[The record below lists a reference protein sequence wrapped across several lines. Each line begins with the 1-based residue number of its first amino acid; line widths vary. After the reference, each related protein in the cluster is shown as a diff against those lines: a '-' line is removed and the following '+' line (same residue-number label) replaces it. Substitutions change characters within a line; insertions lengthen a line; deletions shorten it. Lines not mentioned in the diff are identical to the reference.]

1 MFIKVNKDCKLQY
14 KYQYSS
20 IYTKLLIVA
29 IILNDKIRIY
39 YSSLITVLFYYM
51 ITSYCRSVL

>member
-14 KYQYSS
+14 KYSS